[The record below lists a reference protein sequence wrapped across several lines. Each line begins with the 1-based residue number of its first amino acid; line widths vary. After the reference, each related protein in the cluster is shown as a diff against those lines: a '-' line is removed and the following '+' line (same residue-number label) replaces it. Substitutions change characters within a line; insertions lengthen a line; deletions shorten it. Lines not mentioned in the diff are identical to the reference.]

1 MKADVKDVDEGGID
15 GAQAKLEG
23 TIDPFDSLADDDF
36 QTYLD
41 TMKRKMR
48 GPYMTKAEN

>member
-1 MKADVKDVDEGGID
+1 MEVNVESTSVEG
-15 GAQAKLEG
+15 KVEG
-23 TIDPFDSLADDDF
+23 TIDPFDSLADNDF

-41 TMKRKMR
+41 MMKRKMR